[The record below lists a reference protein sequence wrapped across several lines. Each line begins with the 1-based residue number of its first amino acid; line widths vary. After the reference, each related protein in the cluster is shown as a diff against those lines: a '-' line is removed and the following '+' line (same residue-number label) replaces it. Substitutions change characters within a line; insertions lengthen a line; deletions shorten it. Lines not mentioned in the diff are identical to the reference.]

1 MTHFADEALLE
12 LHDSERRL
20 LAAARAR
27 YEANPTFETKKAYLA
42 ALARFADLVAR
53 EGQKKSAQLCS
64 F

>member
-1 MTHFADEALLE
+1 MTHFADESLLE
-12 LHDSERRL
+12 QHDSERTL
-20 LAAARAR
+20 LVAARAR
-27 YEANPTFETKKAYLA
+27 YEANPALETKKAYLA